1 MVEGQKKY
9 VPYVSPGESIAE
21 FTWKSVI
28 LGAVLSVIMTMA
40 NAYMALKVGMTVA
53 ACFPA
58 AVIAMGVLRLFK
70 GTILEENL
78 TRTAASAG
86 ESLVA
91 GVAFTLPAM
100 IYLGLWDNFNFAV
113 TTIVALLGG
122 TLGTLFVVLFRT
134 TIVNDMSLPYPEAYA
149 TAEVVKAGQRGG
161 RGGMLVLLSGI
172 FGAVI
177 KALQSILYII
187 PEGVSGLVSMGKSS
201 IEALKIRANEGFLYW
216 ETPMTGP
223 AYFGVGYIIG
233 PKLAAL
239 MFGGSVLA
247 YFAIYPLSMYIFPDL
262 VAASGRNLTYY
273 YMRQIGAGAMI
284 TAACYTIFSLRGVI
298 VGGIKKA
305 VGGLTSGLRTQAST
319 VRTENDIPF
328 GLDIALI
335 MLIAIPLCIFYY
347 FSMGNVVGAIVALL
361 AMVLLAFVFSIVSA
375 HIVSLVGSSNNPV
388 SGMAIL
394 SVVITALF
402 MVVIGLRGEPNS
414 DLAKA
419 GLAATILVG
428 TTVCAAAAIGG
439 DMTQDLKIGHMLGGT
454 PWKLEVAEII
464 GIVAGA
470 PVIGFVFNVL
480 LEGAQKAGETL
491 GSPSLP
497 APQSGVMSVLAE
509 GIVTG
514 TGAWPL
520 LLVGII
526 IGIAIILLGV
536 PSPML
541 VAIGMYLGVGTTFAV
556 FLGGVARWITER
568 IWKSRNLSEEQIAN
582 ADRKGTLIATGMIA
596 GEAITGILGAFLV
609 VFNIIPPSA
618 PTWSPW
624 NWDPVAQLPIALV
637 VFAAIMFVLTYF
649 TARKKAYE

>member
-9 VPYVSPGESIAE
+9 VPYVSPEENIPE
-21 FTWKSVI
+21 LTWKSAI
-28 LGAVLSVIMTMA
+28 LGAVLSVVMTMA

-70 GTILEENL
+70 GSILEESL
-78 TRTAASAG
+78 ARTAASAG

-100 IYLGLWDNFNFAV
+100 IYLGLWENFDFV
-113 TTIVALLGG
+113 LTTIVALLGG
-122 TLGTLFVVLFRT
+122 ILGTLFVVLFRM

-149 TAEVVKAGQRGG
+149 TAEVVKAGQKGG
-161 RGGMLVLLSGI
+161 KGGMLVLFSGI
-172 FGAVI
+172 FGAVV
-177 KALQSILYII
+177 KSLQSIFYII
-187 PEGVSGLVSMGKSS
+187 PEGVSGLISIGKSS
-201 IEALKIRANEGFLYW
+201 IDALKIKAHEGLMYW

-239 MFGGSVLA
+239 MFGGSVLS

-284 TAACYTIFSLRGVI
+284 TAACYTIFNLRGVI

-305 VGGLTSGLRTQAST
+305 LGGLTSGMKTPSST
-319 VRTENDIPF
+319 IRTENDISF
-328 GLDIALI
+328 GLDITLI
-335 MLIAIPLCIFYY
+335 ILIAIPLCIFYY
-347 FSMGNVVGAIVALL
+347 FAMGNVIGAIVALV

-394 SVVITALF
+394 TVVITALF
-402 MVVIGLRGEPNS
+402 MVIVGLHGEPDS
-414 DLAKA
+414 DLARA

-439 DMTQDLKIGHMLGGT
+439 DVTQDLKIGHVLGGT
-454 PWKLEVAEII
+454 PWRMELAEII
-464 GIVAGA
+464 GVIAAA
-470 PVIGFVFNVL
+470 PVIGFTFNIL
-480 LEGAQKAGETL
+480 LQGAQRTGETI
-491 GSPSLP
+491 GSASLP
-497 APQSGVMSVLAE
+497 APQSGVMAVLAE

-520 LLVGII
+520 LMVGII

-556 FLGGVARWITER
+556 FLGGIARWITER
-568 IWKSRNLSEEQIAN
+568 IWKRKNLNEEQIAN

-596 GEAITGILGAFLV
+596 GEAITGIVGAFLV
-609 VFNIIPPSA
+609 VFNIISPSA

-637 VFAAIMFVLTYF
+637 VFAVLMFVLIYF
-649 TARKKAYE
+649 TSRKKAYE